1 MKSLLQYCICNSH
14 ANKASK
20 ACCCCCCCC
29 LYNRLRLCPHQRV
42 FIGMRFRCHRKRT
55 DRLASTQYLRL
66 STLKFKTERI
76 ESCDVSWTPGA
87 CYKHTRL
94 RYFLSSFP
102 FWCVFDRPHKND
114 MCAFSFKSRLSRAL
128 SNRCVFDKNAQ
139 RFSEDGRPK
148 RIEMYAKTQNVNEM

>member
-1 MKSLLQYCICNSH
+1 MQIKPQKPVVVVVACTMGQGSVHTNAFSLVCVFVVIENAPTDS
-14 ANKASK
+14 
-20 ACCCCCCCC
+20 
-29 LYNRLRLCPHQRV
+29 RPH
-42 FIGMRFRCHRKRT
+42 
-55 DRLASTQYLRL
+55 YLRL

-76 ESCDVSWTPGA
+76 ESCDVSWTLGA

-148 RIEMYAKTQNVNEM
+148 RIEMYAKTRNVNEM